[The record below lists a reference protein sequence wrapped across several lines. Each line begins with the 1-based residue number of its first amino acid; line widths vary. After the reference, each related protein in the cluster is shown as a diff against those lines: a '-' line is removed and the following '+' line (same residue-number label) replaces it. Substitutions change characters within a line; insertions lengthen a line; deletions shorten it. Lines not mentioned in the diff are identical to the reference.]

1 MPTIAT
7 ASTPGFGYYTDGYG
21 NKHVACDCIRK
32 EWLPLLEKMAIKRG
46 IIKTC
51 LDIIQIT
58 GGDAASGNT
67 HVWGAAID
75 FEQVGSAF
83 VALLREAGATA
94 SWSRYPPAFTNDH
107 THAALNGCPHDQ
119 YCHYQLVAQQRGYN
133 GLGQGPAGTQYAGQ
147 WGYGGKDNF
156 PNPTIR
162 RTWQQGVEWMKTQL
176 APTGDFDVATVN
188 DVDAKLAAILNEVK
202 GLRSEE
208 SGRYKYY
215 SGKFNA
221 AETLQRNLVTNLT
234 ALEASLDAK
243 GQVADLEAFK
253 AAAQEA
259 FDAALKSTLSVN
271 VEAKP

>member
-1 MPTIAT
+1 MTTIAT

-21 NKHVACDCIRK
+21 NKHVACECFLA
-32 EWLPLLEKMAIKRG
+32 WLPYLERMAIKRG
-46 IIKTC
+46 IIKEC

-75 FEQVGSAF
+75 FEQVGPEF

-94 SWSRYPPAFTNDH
+94 SWSRYPPAFANDH
-107 THAALNGCPHDQ
+107 THGCLNGCPHDS
-119 YCHYQLVAQQRGYN
+119 YCHYQIVAQQRGYN
-133 GLGQGPAGTQYAGQ
+133 GLGQAKSGPYAGQ
-147 WGYGGKDNF
+147 WGYGGKDDY
-156 PNPTIR
+156 PNPTVR
-162 RTWQQGVEWMKTQL
+162 RTWQQGIEWMKTQL

-188 DVDAKLAAILNEVK
+188 DVDAKLAAILGEVK

-208 SGRYKYY
+208 AGRYKYY
-215 SGKFNA
+215 SGKFNV
-221 AETLQRNLVTNLT
+221 AETLQRNLTTNLS

-243 GQVADLEAFK
+243 GQVTDLEAFK
-253 AAAQEA
+253 TAAQEA